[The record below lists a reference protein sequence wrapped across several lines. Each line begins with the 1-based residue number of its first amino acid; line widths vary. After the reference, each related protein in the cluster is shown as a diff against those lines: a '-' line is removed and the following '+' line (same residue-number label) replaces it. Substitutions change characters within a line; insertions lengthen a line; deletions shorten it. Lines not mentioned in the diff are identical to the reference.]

1 MDTIDHIKYRKKQ
14 KRLLT
19 WTIVAVTLFIIAW
32 TAGIY
37 RHLFGFNPH
46 WAGDN
51 FVFNLTFLF
60 PVTIFSTL
68 VCYFT
73 CSLTILNWKS
83 LPKKKISTL
92 TVLLS
97 LLLIFYVSYNFLMV
111 LRQH

>member
-1 MDTIDHIKYRKKQ
+1 MTTIKHTDYRKKQ
-14 KRLLT
+14 KILFI
-19 WTIVAVTLFIIAW
+19 WTIVAVLIFILAW

-37 RHLFGFNPH
+37 RQYLGFDPH

-51 FVFNLTFLF
+51 FVFNLTYLF
-60 PVTIFSTL
+60 PATIFSTL

-73 CSLTILNWKS
+73 GGLTVMNWKS
-83 LPKKKISTL
+83 LPNKKLSIV

-97 LLLIFYVSYNFLMV
+97 LFLIFYVSYGFLMV

>member
-1 MDTIDHIKYRKKQ
+1 MAAVKHTDYRKKQ
-14 KRLLT
+14 KRLFIL
-19 WTIVAVTLFIIAW
+19 TIVAVIIFIVVW

-37 RHLFGFNPH
+37 RQYFGFDPH

-51 FVFNLTFLF
+51 FVFNVTYLF
-60 PVTIFSTL
+60 PATIFSTL

-73 CSLTILNWKS
+73 CGLTITNWKS
-83 LPKKKISTL
+83 LPNKKISIM

-97 LLLIFYVSYNFLMV
+97 LLLIFYVGYSFLMV